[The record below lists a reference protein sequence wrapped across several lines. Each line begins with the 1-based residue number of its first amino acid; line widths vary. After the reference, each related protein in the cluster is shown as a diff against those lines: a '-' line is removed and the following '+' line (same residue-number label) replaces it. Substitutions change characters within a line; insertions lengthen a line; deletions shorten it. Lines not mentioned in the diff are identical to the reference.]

1 MNPYDDLY
9 PFQQKGV
16 DYLVDHGGGF
26 LWSEPGLGKTRQGI
40 IAAKRLGGPV
50 LVICPNSLKQWWR
63 KEILNIYPNSSIGM
77 AGVAGRFGS
86 RNVQQ
91 LPERRPLPFW
101 FILHYAGARLNRKVL
116 SKLPWSVVLLDESH
130 YIKNRKA
137 QRTEAIMEITPRTAY
152 RIGLTATPFGNNP
165 ADLWAQLRWMAPEV
179 QGLRS
184 YWKFFE
190 TFVEYAYE
198 RNSGRRYRKVKG
210 GRNLKT
216 LAHLMAGYGLRHIK
230 KDVAPQLP
238 PLTQT
243 YIPLELFGDQA
254 IYYRKLR
261 VKDRVEMS
269 FPAEP
274 GEDRVRLRITNV
286 LARMTRMEQWL
297 SHPWSFMSRVEGIK
311 LQWLK
316 EWANGYTEQAVIA
329 CRFKETARRIA
340 TILKETNMSG
350 LASARGF
357 DAFTGNS
364 DGRAGVA
371 GGRFKALCRHQITG
385 DISVKARNGIIED
398 WKAGNQQFLVG
409 TIDTIGIGLSFEN
422 AHAMICFD
430 QLYSVIK
437 MEQLYHRVHRITTD
451 HPVEVIYLYI
461 QGTTN
466 EIVLKAFT
474 HRWKQV
480 EMVREFLRHIQEANG
495 GE

>member
-1 MNPYDDLY
+1 MSPYNDLY
-9 PFQQKGV
+9 SFQQKGV

-50 LVICPNSLKQWWR
+50 LVVCPNSLKQWWR
-63 KEILNIYPNSSIGM
+63 KEILNIYPHSSIGM
-77 AGVAGRFGS
+77 AGVGGRFGG

-91 LPERRPLPFW
+91 LPMRRPLPFW
-101 FILHYAGARLNRKVL
+101 FILHYTGARLNSKAL

-130 YIKNRKA
+130 YIKNRNA
-137 QRTEAIMEITPRTAY
+137 QRTKAVMEITPRTAY

-165 ADLWAQLRWMAPEV
+165 ADLWAQLRWMAPQV

-190 TFVEYAYE
+190 TFVDYKYE
-198 RNSGRRYRKVKG
+198 RNGNRRYRKIKG
-210 GRNLKT
+210 GRNLRV
-216 LAHLMAGYGLRHIK
+216 LAQLMAGYGLRHTK
-230 KDVAPQLP
+230 KVVAPQLP

-243 YIPLELFGDQA
+243 YIPLELLGDQA
-254 IYYRKLR
+254 TYYRKL
-261 VKDRVEMS
+261 KDKNRVEMS

-274 GEDRVRLRITNV
+274 GEDRKRLLITNV

-316 EWANGYTEQAVIA
+316 EWTSGYTEQAVIA
-329 CRFKETARRIA
+329 CRFKESARRIA
-340 TILKETNMSG
+340 TVLKEASVPG

-357 DAFTGNS
+357 GQLTN
-364 DGRAGVA
+364 
-371 GGRFKALCRHQITG
+371 GGGHHFKSLCRHPITG
-385 DISVKARNGIIED
+385 DISTRARNDIIED

-430 QLYSVIK
+430 QMYSVIK

-466 EIVLKAFT
+466 EITLKSVT

-480 EMVREFLRHIQEANG
+480 EMVREFLRHIQEASDG
-495 GE
+495 TGV